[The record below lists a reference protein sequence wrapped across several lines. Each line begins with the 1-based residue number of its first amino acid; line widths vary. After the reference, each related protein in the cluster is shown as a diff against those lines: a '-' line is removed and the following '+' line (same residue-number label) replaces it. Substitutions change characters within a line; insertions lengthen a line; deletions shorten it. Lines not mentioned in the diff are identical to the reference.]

1 MVNKTNENMIIMLKS
16 MAVGFYDGGIDDG
29 DNGGND
35 PLIRELDLDDLATRV
50 PPELLERSQ
59 PTAEPE
65 ETTADPTPNP
75 GESPGEREGVR
86 EVPIKVQYNIQ
97 S

>member
-1 MVNKTNENMIIMLKS
+1 

-35 PLIRELDLDDLATRV
+35 PLIRELDLDDLVTRV
-50 PPELLERSQ
+50 PPELLEPSQ

-75 GESPGEREGVR
+75 GEREGVR
-86 EVPIKVQYNIQ
+86 EVPIKVQYNTQ

>member
-1 MVNKTNENMIIMLKS
+1 MVNKTNENTIIILKS

-35 PLIRELDLDDLATRV
+35 PLIRELDLDDLVTRV
-50 PPELLERSQ
+50 PPQLLEPSQ

-65 ETTADPTPNP
+65 ETTADLTPN
-75 GESPGEREGVR
+75 PGEREGVR

>member
-1 MVNKTNENMIIMLKS
+1 
-16 MAVGFYDGGIDDG
+16 MAVGFYDAGNDDG

-35 PLIRELDLDDLATRV
+35 PLIRELDLDDLVTRV
-50 PPELLERSQ
+50 PPEPPQHSV
-59 PTAEPE
+59 EPE
-65 ETTADPTPNP
+65 QTPNP

-86 EVPIKVQYNIQ
+86 EVPIKVQYIIQ

>member
-1 MVNKTNENMIIMLKS
+1 MVNKTNENTTIMLKS
-16 MAVGFYDGGIDDG
+16 MAVGFYDGGNDDG

-35 PLIRELDLDDLATRV
+35 PLIRELDLDDVVSRV
-50 PPELLERSQ
+50 PPELLEPSQ
-59 PTAEPE
+59 PPAEPE
-65 ETTADPTPNP
+65 EMTADLTPNP
-75 GESPGEREGVR
+75 GESPGEREGVG